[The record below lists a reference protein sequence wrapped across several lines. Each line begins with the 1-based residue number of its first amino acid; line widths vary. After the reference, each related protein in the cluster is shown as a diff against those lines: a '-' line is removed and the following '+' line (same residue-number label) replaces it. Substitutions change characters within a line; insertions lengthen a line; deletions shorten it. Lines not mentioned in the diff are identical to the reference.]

1 MRLIHTAYLPT
12 AQHPQLR
19 PAALIEM
26 EEPADYDRLYRYI
39 VESGYYGS
47 EYFEREVGYRHRRLV
62 AHFFWVAEVARHLAP
77 RRALEVGCGRGD
89 VLFLL
94 QRAGIDVTGV
104 DVSTA
109 VIDQAWPPLRDHL
122 VCGDFGAVL
131 SQLAADPSVEPFD
144 LVCGFDIWEHLPP
157 SRLDEYLAAAV
168 AVSSDDALF
177 YFVVPAFGTDPVFG
191 EQFPLE
197 FEENRADFEARR
209 PFHHLLSDADK
220 GGVPALGHLIWA
232 HTQWWQE
239 AFARHGLI
247 RVPEVEAQVHHFV
260 DPLVP
265 HSVRS
270 FYLFR
275 RDGPAAE
282 ARATALAADRPYD
295 RRAFSASVTHLLTRL
310 WWGPVGPLR
319 FDGDVRRR
327 AARSWWDRVRLLG
340 QDRLRQWPRR
350 LTGRS

>member
-1 MRLIHTAYLPT
+1 MRLIHSAYLPT
-12 AQHPQLR
+12 ERHPQHR

-47 EYFEREVGYRHRRLV
+47 EYFEREVGYRHRQLV
-62 AHFFWVAEVARHLAP
+62 AHFFWVSEIARHLDP
-77 RRALEVGCGRGD
+77 RRVVEVGCGRGD

-104 DVSTA
+104 DVSPA
-109 VIDQAWPPLRDHL
+109 VIEQAWPTLRDHL
-122 VCGDFGAVL
+122 VCGDFLTAL
-131 SQLAADPSVEPFD
+131 EDLAADPAVAPFD

-157 SRLDEYLAAAV
+157 SQLDDYLAAAV

-177 YFVVPAFGTDPVFG
+177 YFVVPAFGADPVFG

-197 FEENRADFEARR
+197 FEENRADFDARR
-209 PFHHLLSDADK
+209 PFRHLLSDADK

-232 HTQWWQE
+232 HTDWWQA
-239 AFARHGLI
+239 AFARHGMV
-247 RVPEVEAQVHHFV
+247 RVPEVEAQLHHFV

-265 HSVRS
+265 HSVRA

-275 RDGPAAE
+275 RDSDAAA
-282 ARATALAADRPYD
+282 ARAASLVAERPYD
-295 RRAFSASVTHLLTRL
+295 RRAFSASVTQLLTKL
-310 WWGPVGPLR
+310 WWSPVGPVR
-319 FDGDVRRR
+319 FDGEVRRL
-327 AARSWWDRVRLLG
+327 AVRSWWDRVKLLG
-340 QDRLRQWPRR
+340 HDRLRQWPRR
-350 LTGRS
+350 LGRRS

>member
-1 MRLIHTAYLPT
+1 MRLVHSAYLRSE
-12 AQHPQLR
+12 QHPQHR

-47 EYFEREVGYRHRRLV
+47 EYFEREVGYRRRRLV
-62 AHFFWVAEVARHLAP
+62 AHFFWVAEIARHLAP
-77 RRALEVGCGRGD
+77 RRVVEVGCGRGD

-94 QRAGIDVTGV
+94 QRAGVDVTGV
-104 DVSTA
+104 DVSPA

-122 VCGDFGAVL
+122 VCGDFLAAL
-131 SQLAADPSVEPFD
+131 TALAADPAVAPFD
-144 LVCGFDIWEHLPP
+144 VVCGFDIWEHLPP
-157 SRLDEYLAAAV
+157 SQLDAYLDAAV

-177 YFVVPAFGTDPVFG
+177 YFVVPAFGADPVFG

-232 HTQWWQE
+232 HTEWWQE
-239 AFARHGLI
+239 AFARHGLV
-247 RVPEVEAQVHHFV
+247 RVPDVEAQIHHFV

-270 FYLFR
+270 FYLLR
-275 RDGPAAE
+275 RDTAAAA
-282 ARATALAADRPYD
+282 ARAASLVAERPYD
-295 RRAFSASVTHLLTRL
+295 RRAFSASLIQLLTRL
-310 WWGPVGPLR
+310 WWGPVGPVR
-319 FDGDVRRR
+319 FDGDVRRL
-327 AARSWWDRVRLLG
+327 AVRSWWDRVKLLTH
-340 QDRLRQWPRR
+340 DRVRQWPQRVLRR
-350 LTGRS
+350 P